1 MEPRNNALDT
11 ADETAP
17 LLTQSQSQSHSS
29 TDTRNG
35 AAGDAVP
42 GAESKSRLYPHAVFF
57 IFALS
62 FVADLGGSLVDTP
75 EVRLLEMAVCRDY
88 YLGHDPSV
96 IGPPPLSYVDGN
108 LCKINEIQVDLAYI
122 RAVKSLLM
130 TVPGLLLTI
139 PYGRLAD
146 RIGRKPVAFLG
157 MTGQVLVYFWVVLVC
172 YFHEAFPTRLVLLSP
187 IFLAIGG
194 GSRVLSAIMA
204 TIIADVAP
212 ENMRTT
218 IFYLVGA
225 GLLVTDIVA
234 AAVVSWLLSLD
245 LWLPFKF
252 SAPIICLSFPLIFAM
267 PETLASRKKA
277 DAVNDQPTGQGASD
291 QSTQGQM
298 IISLVQRWSSGLK
311 QAFQSLNPFIIP
323 REMTVCLSII
333 FLSAFSRMTNG
344 LFIQYTSKVLNW
356 SMATAGYILSVKSL
370 ATLLTLVALACIT
383 QVLER
388 KMGKRPLYL
397 DVWVIRSSLIV
408 LTVGVVLVAASKE
421 PVLLV
426 VGSILG
432 SAGNGIMQA
441 LQGLL
446 ATFADRSS
454 TGQLFAGA
462 ALLELLAQFSGSLAF
477 AKLFDVGLGTGS
489 VWGIGLPF
497 YVSGVSRA
505 CTLTWAHHLLPRQHA
520 KYY

>member
-1 MEPRNNALDT
+1 MEPRNDALET
-11 ADETAP
+11 VDETAP
-17 LLTQSQSQSHSS
+17 LLTQSQPQPHSS
-29 TDTRNG
+29 TNSLNET
-35 AAGDAVP
+35 AGDTVP
-42 GAESKSRLYPHAVFF
+42 DAGLKSRLYPRAVFF

-88 YLGHDPSV
+88 YLSHDPSV
-96 IGPPPLSYVDGN
+96 IGPPPLSYVDEK
-108 LCKINEIQVDLAYI
+108 LCKVNEIQVDLAYI
-122 RAVKSLLM
+122 RAMKSLLM

-157 MTGQVLVYFWVVLVC
+157 MVGQVLAYFWVVLVC

-187 IFLAIGG
+187 IFLAVGG

-218 IFYLVGA
+218 IFYVVGA

-234 AAVVSWLLSLD
+234 AAVGSWLLSQD

-252 SAPIICLSFPLIFAM
+252 SSPIICLSFPLILAM
-267 PETLASRKKA
+267 PETLMSSKKT
-277 DAVNDQPTGQGASD
+277 DAINGQTTDQGTSD
-291 QSTQGQM
+291 QSTQIQKLV
-298 IISLVQRWSSGLK
+298 SLVQRWSRDLK
-311 QAFQSLNPFIIP
+311 QAFQSLNPFVIP
-323 REMTVCLSII
+323 KEMTVCLSVI

-344 LFIQYTSKVLNW
+344 LFIQYTSKLLDW
-356 SMATAGYILSVKSL
+356 SIATAGYILSVKSL
-370 ATLLTLVALACIT
+370 VTLFTLVALACIT

-397 DVWVIRSSLIV
+397 DVWVIRSSLVV
-408 LTVGVVLVAASKE
+408 LTAGVVLVAASKE

-432 SAGNGIMQA
+432 STGNGIMQA

-462 ALLELLAQFSGSLAF
+462 ALLELLAQFSGSLTF

-489 VWGIGLPF
+489 VWGMGLPF
-497 YVSGVSRA
+497 YVSGIISLISVALSF
-505 CTLTWAHHLLPRQHA
+505 LLPTM
-520 KYY
+520 